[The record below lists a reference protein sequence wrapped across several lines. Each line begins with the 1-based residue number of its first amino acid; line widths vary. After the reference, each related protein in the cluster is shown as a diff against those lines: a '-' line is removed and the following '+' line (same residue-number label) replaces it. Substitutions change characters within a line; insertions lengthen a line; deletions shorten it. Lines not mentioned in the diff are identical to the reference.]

1 MTTNLMPVFQA
12 CPPRSSELTNDSY
25 AADLQQALRKE
36 IATQDAALEF
46 FHGTYPTNAMITA
59 CGMVF
64 DRLHNGESSGQ
75 PTVYRF
81 NSRYG
86 GGKTHTLITLAA
98 ACLHP
103 NMVRREPAQTPIPP
117 HLATDSIRLIAFTGE
132 NADPLGGTELDE
144 TGARARSLTGHVAY
158 HLGGRDALERFR
170 EHDNHLTDPGAE
182 NFRRLIGDQPTLI
195 LLDEMVQ
202 WVEKVLQLGE
212 LNVQGVKTTIA
223 ALAKA
228 VDTSPRAVLVVTSPE
243 TGHDA
248 FQNATGIL
256 TEIMSDLDS
265 ILSRTGHDM
274 VPADESDI
282 AAILRKRLFHDCD
295 EGAKQ
300 ETTKAY
306 AELWKRHWPADA
318 DRAEI
323 DFHDSYP
330 FHPSVLRITRE
341 RLANNPDFQR
351 VRGTLRLL
359 TATIQH
365 NLNTTDALIHPW
377 HITPENDRIR
387 DELVN
392 RIHHENFDSGITAD
406 ITDTTSTVKQ
416 MADPLAEK
424 AAKVI
429 LLGSLAPSANAGLSV
444 AEVVEA
450 VMTPEDDDENVIR
463 KAISAIQDN
472 ALYIDN
478 DPSRD
483 TLRFT
488 NEPNIRREIQQ
499 RRNKFSDPK
508 TIEDEIQSA
517 ILRTFAPQRNRR
529 SPNAMPVTVYPSRT
543 SNAPDD
549 PDRIHLAI
557 VNPDHIN
564 FNSKDI
570 QKDLLEL
577 YQHSPG
583 NAGQAQREHRNN
595 VIFLLA
601 EREQD
606 SDLNSAIVRKLAAE
620 DVKKFPPAELQ
631 AHQVAIVEET
641 IAASDK
647 HIHQAIQRN
656 WIHLFFPSNDEQWS
670 HNGSHLRHERLPAS
684 TEAEGDGQAAILD
697 MLYAHH
703 KMPQQTAL
711 RFNPTE
717 WRQTRLRTGELLTI
731 GELHREFTANP
742 GKWMILNRE
751 VFNRILDAAVKPKDL
766 VIQTPTGEVIGE
778 HHTGLHH
785 ANDFQVWLPQYAPK
799 LDPGPDPTPPNPDPV
814 PDPIIEPNPTGIPRF
829 DTKNVSAKVAVGQLS
844 DHITSNN
851 TDWTKIEQVIMQS
864 ASLGFLSYLASV
876 VQGSINTKLS
886 YECHSDDG
894 DVSLVLRN
902 RSAEQWMQEQRTI
915 ERVNGIAG
923 VNAGDARAI
932 ITGHDNDP
940 QAIKGR
946 LDALDNS
953 HDIQLTVTFI
963 QENEE
968 PNA

>member
-1 MTTNLMPVFQA
+1 MPANLTPVFRA
-12 CPPRSSELTNDSY
+12 CPPRHPELTGSSY
-25 AADLQQALRKE
+25 AADLHRAIRNE
-36 IATQDAALEF
+36 VATSQGALEF
-46 FHGTYPTNAMITA
+46 FRGTYPAPAMKTA
-59 CGMVF
+59 CRMVF
-64 DRLHNGESSGQ
+64 DRLHNGDASEQ
-75 PTVYRF
+75 PAVYRF

-86 GGKTHTLITLAA
+86 GGKTHTLIMLAA
-98 ACLHP
+98 ACLHTDV
-103 NMVRREPAQTPIPP
+103 VRQEPEETPIPS
-117 HLATDSIRLIAFTGE
+117 HLATDSVRLIAFTGE
-132 NADPLGGTELDE
+132 NVDPLSGTELDDA
-144 TGARARSLTGHVAY
+144 GNRAKSLTGHVAY
-158 HLGGRDALERFR
+158 HLGGPQALEQFR
-170 EHDNHLTDPGAE
+170 EHDNRLTDPGAE

-195 LLDEMVQ
+195 LVDELVQ
-202 WVEKVLQLGE
+202 WVDRVLQLGE
-212 LNVQGVKTTIA
+212 LNVQGIKTTIA

-243 TGHDA
+243 PGHDA
-248 FQNATGIL
+248 FQNATAIL

-274 VPADESDI
+274 VPSDETDV
-282 AAILRKRLFHDCD
+282 AAILRQRLFTGCD
-295 EGAKQ
+295 EQARQ
-300 ETTKAY
+300 DTAKAY

-318 DRAEI
+318 DRAEK
-323 DFHDSYP
+323 DFYDCYP
-330 FHPSVLRITRE
+330 FHPSVLRIARE

-359 TATIQH
+359 TATIRH
-365 NLNTTDALIHPW
+365 NRDTTDPLIHPW
-377 HITPENDRIR
+377 HITPEDSRIR

-392 RIHHENFDSGITAD
+392 RIHHEAFDSGIDAD
-406 ITDTTSTVKQ
+406 ITGDTSTVKQ
-416 MADPLAEK
+416 LDDPLAER

-463 KAISAIQDN
+463 KAISTIQDN

-508 TIEDEIQSA
+508 TIEDEIQAA

-543 SNAPDD
+543 GNAPDD
-549 PDRIHLAI
+549 PDRVHLAI

-564 FNSKDI
+564 FNSREI

-583 NAGQAQREHRNN
+583 NAGQSQREHRNN

-631 AHQVAIVEET
+631 AHQVAIVDET

-670 HNGSHLRHERLPAS
+670 HIGSHLRHERLPAS
-684 TEAEGDGQAAILD
+684 TEAEGDGQTAILD

-703 KMPQQTAL
+703 EMPQQTAL

-751 VFNRILDAAVKPKDL
+751 VFNRILDAAVKAKDL

-785 ANDFQVWLPQYAPK
+785 ANDFQVCLPQYAPK
-799 LDPGPDPTPPNPDPV
+799 PDPDPDPV
-814 PDPIIEPNPTGIPRF
+814 PPDPDPQPDPIIWPTPTPTGIPAF
-829 DTKNVSAKVAVGQLS
+829 DTKNVSAKVAVGQLA

-851 TDWTKIEQVIMQS
+851 IEWTKIEQVTMQS

-876 VQGSINTKLS
+876 IQGSINAKLS

-894 DVSLVLRN
+894 DIILVLRN

-915 ERVNGIAG
+915 ERVNVMAG
-923 VNAGDARAI
+923 VNAGDARVI
-932 ITGHDNDP
+932 ILGQDNNL
-940 QAIKGR
+940 QVIKGR
-946 LDALDNS
+946 LEALDNS
-953 HDIQLTVTFI
+953 HDIQVTVTFL
-963 QENEE
+963 QED
-968 PNA
+968 

>member
-1 MTTNLMPVFQA
+1 MSANLTPVFQA
-12 CPPRSSELTNDSY
+12 CPPRPPELTGSSY
-25 AADLQQALRKE
+25 AADLHLAIRNE
-36 IATQDAALEF
+36 IATPQGALDF
-46 FHGTYPTNAMITA
+46 FRGTYPAPAMKTA
-59 CGMVF
+59 CRMVF
-64 DRLHNGESSGQ
+64 DRLHSGEASEQ
-75 PTVYRF
+75 PAVYRF

-103 NMVRREPAQTPIPP
+103 DVVRQEPEETPIPSR
-117 HLATDSIRLIAFTGE
+117 LATDFVRLIAFTGE
-132 NADPLGGTELDE
+132 NVDPLSGTQLDDA
-144 TGARARSLTGHVAY
+144 GNRAKSLTGHIAY
-158 HLGGRDALERFR
+158 HLGGPEALEQFR
-170 EHDNHLTDPGAE
+170 EHDNRLTDPGAE
-182 NFRRLIGDQPTLI
+182 NFRRLIGEQPTLI
-195 LLDEMVQ
+195 LVDELVQ
-202 WVEKVLQLGE
+202 WVDRVLQLGD

-243 TGHDA
+243 PGHDA
-248 FQNATGIL
+248 FQNATAIL

-274 VPADESDI
+274 VPSDDTDV
-282 AAILRKRLFHDCD
+282 AAILRQRLFTHWD
-295 EGAKQ
+295 EQSRQ
-300 ETTKAY
+300 ETTEAY

-318 DRAEI
+318 DRAEK
-323 DFHDSYP
+323 DFYDCYP
-330 FHPSVLRITRE
+330 FHPSVLRIARE

-359 TATIQH
+359 TATIRH
-365 NLNTTDALIHPW
+365 NGDTTDPLIHPW
-377 HITPENDRIR
+377 HITPEDSRIR

-392 RIHHENFDSGITAD
+392 RIHHEAFDSGIDAD
-406 ITDTTSTVKQ
+406 ITGDTSTVKQ
-416 MADPLAEK
+416 LGDPLAEK

-429 LLGSLAPSANAGLSV
+429 LLGSLAPSANSGLS
-444 AEVVEA
+444 ATEVVEA

-463 KAISAIQDN
+463 KAIDAIQDN

-483 TLRFT
+483 TLLFT
-488 NEPNIRREIQQ
+488 NEPNIRREIQL

-508 TIEDEIQSA
+508 SVEDEIKA
-517 ILRTFAPQRNRR
+517 AVLRTFQPQRNQR
-529 SPNAMPVTVYPSRT
+529 SRNTMPVTVYPSRT
-543 SNAPDD
+543 GNAPDD
-549 PDRIHLAI
+549 PDRVHLAI

-564 FNSKDI
+564 YNSSQL
-570 QKDLLEL
+570 QKDLLDL

-601 EREQD
+601 EREHD
-606 SDLNSAIVRKLAAE
+606 LDLNDAVVRKMAAQ
-620 DVKKFPPAELQ
+620 DVKSHPPADLKDYQ
-631 AHQVAIVEET
+631 MKIVEED
-641 IAASDK
+641 IAASNK

-656 WIHLFFPSNDEQWS
+656 WTHLFFPSNEEQWS
-670 HNGSHLRHERLPAS
+670 HSGSHLRHERLPAS
-684 TEAEGDGQAAILD
+684 TDNEGDGQAAILD

-717 WRQTRLRTGELLTI
+717 WRQTRLRTGEPLTV

-751 VFNRILDAAVKPKDL
+751 VFNKILDAAVKAGDL

-778 HHTGLHH
+778 HHAGLHH
-785 ANDFQVWLPQYAPK
+785 ANDFKVWLSQYAPK
-799 LDPGPDPTPPNPDPV
+799 PNKNPDPAP
-814 PDPIIEPNPTGIPRF
+814 PDAAPQPDLIIGPTPTPTGIPTF
-829 DTKNVSAKVAVGQLS
+829 DTNNVSARVAVGQLA

-851 TDWTKIEQVIMQS
+851 TDWTRVEQVTMQS
-864 ASLGFLSYLASV
+864 ASLGFLSYLSSV
-876 VQGSINTKLS
+876 IQGSINAKLN

-894 DVSLVLRN
+894 DISLVLRN

-915 ERVNGIAG
+915 ERVNAMAG
-923 VNAGDARAI
+923 VNAGDARAVI
-932 ITGHDNDP
+932 LGKDNDV

-946 LDALDNS
+946 LEALDNS
-953 HDIQLTVTFI
+953 HDIQLTVTFA
-963 QENEE
+963 QNS
-968 PNA
+968 